1 MLDPLFWCGW
11 ESRFMLGVLIT
22 GKPLPVDSFGCVK
35 WIMVARL
42 EHLSKSLQP
51 LPLTQHQP
59 LATTHHGVTGMT
71 R

>member
-1 MLDPLFWCGW
+1 MLDPLFWSGW

-42 EHLSKSLQP
+42 EHLSKSLC
-51 LPLTQHQP
+51 
-59 LATTHHGVTGMT
+59 HHPAQSPYLRVT
-71 R
+71 